1 MYYSMLHLVVCQLDV
16 LLKKHK
22 FSIALE
28 VSTKA
33 CSLQVI
39 QCSLLLSL
47 CAVVVCDS
55 LFYHQGLFIH
65 ELYNKRKYV

>member
-1 MYYSMLHLVVCQLDV
+1 MTCIGQSNLCVSSGYVHETCTHQMIHGAHL
-16 LLKKHK
+16 
-22 FSIALE
+22 
-28 VSTKA
+28 